1 MKPVF
6 VTASTV
12 QELSLLI
19 RIIGAAQDESIIFP
33 EIHRGRIG
41 QRQVIIAVT
50 GVGKVNAASAVT
62 LLLQQASPE
71 FLINT
76 GCAGAYA
83 ESGLAV
89 GDLAVA
95 TSEIHADEG
104 VLTADGW
111 QSLELIGIPLITR
124 RGKAYFNEFPL
135 SLQATRKA
143 LNLATA
149 LGLPMKQGKFLT
161 VSTCS
166 GTSVQGAELVSRYS
180 GICENME
187 GAAVAQVAMLFG
199 IDCLE
204 IRGISNM
211 VEDRDLSLWDIP
223 RAAEAAQRFILK
235 FIEEL

>member
-104 VLTADGW
+104 VLTVDGW

-199 IDCLE
+199 VDCLE

-211 VEDRDLSLWDIP
+211 VEDRNLSLWDIP
-223 RAAEAAQRFILK
+223 ELRRQRNDLS
-235 FIEEL
+235 

>member
-6 VTASTV
+6 VTASTM

-19 RIIGAAQDESIIFP
+19 RTIGAAQEESIIFP
-33 EIHRGRIG
+33 EVYQGRIG
-41 QRQVIIAVT
+41 QREVLLAVT
-50 GVGKVNAASAVT
+50 GVGKVNAASSIT
-62 LLLQQASPE
+62 LLLQHTSPDL
-71 FLINT
+71 LINT

-83 ESGLAV
+83 GSGLAV

-104 VLTADGW
+104 VLTLDGW

-135 SLQATRKA
+135 SFQATRKA
-143 LNLATA
+143 LNLAAA

-166 GTSVQGAELVSRYS
+166 GTSAQGSEMTSRYN

-187 GAAVAQVAMLFG
+187 GAAVAQVALRFG
-199 IDCLE
+199 VDCLE
-204 IRGISNM
+204 IRGISNL
-211 VEDRDLSLWDIP
+211 VEDRDLAGWDLS

-235 FIEEL
+235 LIEEL